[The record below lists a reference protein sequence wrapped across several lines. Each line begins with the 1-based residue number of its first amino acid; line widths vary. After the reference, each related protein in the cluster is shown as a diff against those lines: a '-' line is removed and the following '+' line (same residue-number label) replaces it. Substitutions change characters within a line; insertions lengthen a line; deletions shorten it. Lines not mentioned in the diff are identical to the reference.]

1 VGRLR
6 PACQRLGHSQRWGR
20 KGGDLCACRAG
31 RHRPG
36 GGVDQVVGVNLE
48 GRGAW
53 LAPGRLHGLSKPKR
67 AGGRRTAGQGRPVPA
82 QGRAGRSVKRR
93 LDGISPMTV
102 REGKRPPARRGR
114 AGERL
119 GFQHGDGVLRRRHRR
134 RPRNRRRTEE
144 TFRNW
149 RNSRQGGGRGSGTR
163 CGGRDRYRYV
173 TGQANI
179 AAPWRRGDGARPPER
194 FIGMSSACVEYVCE
208 GCGSPF
214 LLLGINQ
221 RPAHGFCIICAVL
234 SEHVPDPAEL
244 VELRGAIARDL
255 AAD

>member
-1 VGRLR
+1 
-6 PACQRLGHSQRWGR
+6 
-20 KGGDLCACRAG
+20 
-31 RHRPG
+31 
-36 GGVDQVVGVNLE
+36 LE

-149 RNSRQGGGRGSGTR
+149 RNSCQGGGRSSGTR
-163 CGGRDRYRYV
+163 WEGGV
-173 TGQANI
+173 TVTDTSQVGRI
-179 AAPWRRGDGARPPER
+179 LGLHSGDGMAQGGLSVSSECHRRALYMSARAAGPCPSARHQPAAGTRLLHHLRRPERARPR
-194 FIGMSSACVEYVCE
+194 SGRTGRTA
-208 GCGSPF
+208 
-214 LLLGINQ
+214 
-221 RPAHGFCIICAVL
+221 RRH
-234 SEHVPDPAEL
+234 
-244 VELRGAIARDL
+244 RRDL
-255 AAD
+255 AADRAWPRRSGGAGASWRGSGPRGGGVKRSSARKGRARGVRP